1 VIICCFVA
9 VSAEFVLTGLS
20 NADGN
25 SRNHE
30 IGVCLPQFTLDL
42 TPACRLSIKPKF
54 ASNAFISLTQVGE
67 PEPGKPVIPRATDS
81 IAAINDAV
89 TNKLGYYYLDPV
101 RCPQQYTGYVKGNR
115 LLASGRWKLSF
126 NHNLKRP
133 AAATLVSLTA
143 AVTVAVVS
151 Q

>member
-1 VIICCFVA
+1 LQIA
-9 VSAEFVLTGLS
+9 VSADFVLTGLS
-20 NADGN
+20 NPDGN

-42 TPACRLSIKPKF
+42 TPACRLTIKPKF
-54 ASNAFISLTQVGE
+54 ANNAFISLIQVGE

-101 RCPQQYTGYVKGNR
+101 RCPSQYTGYVKGNR
-115 LLASGRWKLSF
+115 LLASGGLRAS
-126 NHNLKRP
+126 
-133 AAATLVSLTA
+133 AAAKT
-143 AVTVAVVS
+143 
-151 Q
+151 